1 MKTLVRFFATQGDKP
16 RIQDQRLIDHLYR
29 RNRLLV
35 MIAITVGYG
44 LAYTCRLGLSV
55 VKKPLVD
62 GGVFSPAQ
70 LGTIGAAFFYSY
82 AVGKLVNGFLADHAN
97 LKRFGAVGVLGSALI
112 NGAIAWT
119 SGLGSWVLLWGL
131 NGWFQG
137 FAAPTGVVSLSRW
150 FSNRERG
157 RFYGI
162 WSTAHAF
169 GEGLTWVGS
178 AALVS
183 LLGWQWGFRGPGLL
197 CVAVALGLYFTL
209 QDRPQAL
216 GLPSVAEWRQDF
228 AQPTTHLAGGAWQA
242 QLLVLRTPA
251 IWVLGFASAGMYITR
266 YAINSWGFFYLQ
278 EAKGYSFLTA
288 GSLLAINTLAGVAG
302 CVAFGFISD
311 HLFGARRPP
320 ANLLFATVEIGAL
333 AALFLAPPGKPAL
346 IVAALAFYGFGLNGL
361 VTSLGGLFAVDIAP
375 KQAAGAALGFVG
387 VFSYVAA
394 ALQEWLSGHL
404 IQRTMVASEG
414 VHTYDFTIPIIF
426 WIGSSVV
433 SLLLAA
439 SLWRVRTRD

>member
-1 MKTLVRFFATQGDKP
+1 MV
-16 RIQDQRLIDHLYR
+16 
-29 RNRLLV
+29 
-35 MIAITVGYG
+35 AITLGYG
-44 LAYTCRLGLSV
+44 LAYTCRMGLSV

-62 GGVFSPAQ
+62 GGVFTPAQ
-70 LGTIGAAFFYSY
+70 LGTIGSAFFYSY

-97 LKRFGAVGVLGSALI
+97 LKRFGAFGVLCSALI
-112 NGAIAWT
+112 NGFIVVNH
-119 SGLGSWVLLWGL
+119 GLAPWVFLWGL

-183 LLGWQWGFRGPGLL
+183 WLGWKWGFRGPGLL
-197 CVAVALGLYFTL
+197 CVAVAVGLYLAL
-209 QDRPQAL
+209 QDRPQTL
-216 GLPSVAEWRQDF
+216 GLPPVAEWRQDF
-228 AQPTTHLAGGAWQA
+228 AQSNEPSPGSAWQA
-242 QLLVLRTPA
+242 QLAVLKTPA
-251 IWVLGFASAGMYITR
+251 IWVLGMASAGMYITR

-311 HLFGARRPP
+311 RLFSARRPP
-320 ANLLFATVEIGAL
+320 ANLLFATLEIGAL
-333 AALFLAPPGKPAL
+333 LVLFLAPPAKPAL
-346 IVAALAFYGFGLNGL
+346 VVGALAVYGFGLNGL

-394 ALQEWLSGHL
+394 ALQEWVSGHL
-404 IQRTMVASEG
+404 IQRAMTVSDG
-414 VHTYDFTIPIIF
+414 IRTYDFTAPIIF
-426 WIGSSVV
+426 WVGASVV

-439 SLWRVRTRD
+439 SLWRVRMRD